1 MSSASRNSYLHRRN
15 DSNRGN
21 TLKRAPSRSQTHVIS
36 HDDAYSFALRIAYL
50 NYLLQP
56 KTKRKQWVAAPK
68 PIHKAGQRSHTA
80 VGDLISQLSSPSG
93 SSKITMPHG
102 FRSSLEKRLS
112 QVVQGSYPVPGYNDA
127 AVKRSFA
134 RAYTAFTEK
143 AFQKRADDE
152 RKIDPY
158 ILMFYSSATKA
169 ANATA
174 VQANSSEDHVKML
187 PDRHLALFVRLVS
200 HMLRDQGVDRDR
212 PELMKRLDSL
222 EKKLLTHD
230 QNLADVNNQNE
241 TKMIEVI
248 VPLSYDVKDMPLVL
262 LIQRVFGRT
271 KTDVQSDIDAHR
283 HAWTEEAA
291 LKDIKAYQHRL
302 ASNAPGSLRKHDF
315 DTDEAYEEWK
325 KAEATHLS
333 EILFKITT
341 AKPELL
347 KTSSSSLDKPL
358 PGRPMS
364 LYGEDQAYGD
374 LSRAL
379 SNPDSATYGS
389 DPSSMISLSSLSLED
404 APGGTQTVEEPAYTF
419 IPPNPR
425 SFYKAFLQYCMTY
438 DHLHSDPALPY
449 APFSPQSIDLL
460 IELSVF
466 WRLPQFTRLIVVIEV
481 ASKRFL
487 DGEIDID
494 QLAET
499 LEIVKETASD
509 HRKAPA
515 LQHYPAGLSQIDRQL
530 WTVQDFIVYQ
540 QTLQTIHDA
549 LLRDLFNQLKECYGQ
564 SPPNIASIMKI
575 LEDHIEEDPAFA
587 PKQDQLSDFSKQV
600 TEALRQSARD
610 LYHEIVQTKLPEDAE
625 SWQFSH
631 VIEMGKLVV
640 QRVAKMQKR
649 YRSMSEIK
657 GVTPLPILV
666 QTILPIFEQD
676 AEHIIGKAIQ
686 TAQAA
691 GCELDIDDGFDLY
704 RELIKLRESHYKY
717 LPGVEFHFDIEG
729 LLQEFVW
736 RWIREA
742 ESRMEAG
749 VINAIKLDD
758 FRALGDDGERL
769 PSDAE
774 RHSASIADLFQF
786 FSAPVTQIDQL
797 EWRNEEHHARFMT
810 ALAHTFATGIEKY
823 CEEVG
828 RIFAADMER
837 LTPQEE
843 AMASRT
849 TQERFMQYAK
859 EAWNNKEKPEPYNFS
874 SKAFVM
880 LNNIEFA
887 KQKLD
892 KLEHTMNVDRCAE
905 IVRAIDGPK
914 QQTRRPNKYNFTV
927 KIVEAEDLKACDPN
941 GFSDPYVV
949 LVDERQKRLHKTR
962 VVRKSLNPRW
972 DESRDITVTA
982 PITIIATVWDDDM
995 FGDHDFVG
1003 RTSFKLDPVHFS
1015 DYIPREIWLDLDT
1028 QGRILVKI
1036 SMEGERDDIEFQ
1048 FGKAFRDL
1056 KRTEQIMVRKIT
1068 EKLRDQINTS
1078 LSHETLRRLLGGAG
1092 LGAQVTSLWKKRTS
1106 IMPTAPSKAVID
1118 ESLDPLMDYFHAN
1131 FTIMNQT
1138 LTNDTMRSVMLRLWK
1153 EVLLAVEALL
1163 VPPLSDKPSEQR
1175 PLSRLEVDIV
1185 YGWLRQL
1192 LAFFNAK
1199 DEEGNELGVPENDL
1213 RSPKWHELA
1222 SLNFFYFEDTVTL
1235 VRESERMA
1243 ASNAQKVQ
1251 KALAQQAGAAP
1262 NRLSAPPVMGA
1273 PSVAAFGSMGT
1284 IKRGKSIMMSRN
1296 LGTMRRAKEEKW
1308 KEDQAEP
1315 SDDMI
1320 MRILR
1325 MRPEAANYLKE
1336 RSRQK
1341 ERQSA
1346 RTAAMMI
1353 VNNSVSQG
1361 WAAGGAGGAPY
1372 ARNNLPRR

>member
-80 VGDLISQLSSPSG
+80 VGELIGQLSSPSG

-364 LYGEDQAYGD
+364 LYGEDQAYSD

-419 IPPNPR
+419 IPPSPR

-449 APFSPQSIDLL
+449 APLSPQSIDLL

-515 LQHYPAGLSQIDRQL
+515 LQHYPA
-530 WTVQDFIVYQ
+530 
-540 QTLQTIHDA
+540 
-549 LLRDLFNQLKECYGQ
+549 
-564 SPPNIASIMKI
+564 
-575 LEDHIEEDPAFA
+575 
-587 PKQDQLSDFSKQV
+587 DQLSDFSKQV

-666 QTILPIFEQD
+666 QTMLPIFEQD

-810 ALAHTFATGIEKY
+810 ALAHIFATGIEKY

-905 IVRAIDGPK
+905 IVRVIDGPK

-1092 LGAQVTSLWKKRTS
+1092 IGAQVTSLWKKRTS
-1106 IMPTAPSKAVID
+1106 VMPTVPSKAVID

-1175 PLSRLEVDIV
+1175 PLSRFEVDIV

-1192 LAFFNAK
+1192 LSFFNAK

-1222 SLNFFYFEDTVTL
+1222 SLNFFYFEDTATL

-1243 ASNAQKVQ
+1243 ASNAQK
-1251 KALAQQAGAAP
+1251 
-1262 NRLSAPPVMGA
+1262 
-1273 PSVAAFGSMGT
+1273 
-1284 IKRGKSIMMSRN
+1284 
-1296 LGTMRRAKEEKW
+1296 
-1308 KEDQAEP
+1308 
-1315 SDDMI
+1315 
-1320 MRILR
+1320 
-1325 MRPEAANYLKE
+1325 AANYLKE

-1361 WAAGGAGGAPY
+1361 WALAGPAAPRTRGTICLGGEH
-1372 ARNNLPRR
+1372 RRASE

>member
-15 DSNRGN
+15 DSNRGS
-21 TLKRAPSRSQTHVIS
+21 TLKRAASRSQQNIVS

-68 PIHKAGQRSHTA
+68 AMPKPGQRSHTT
-80 VGDLISQLSSPSG
+80 VGDLVSQLSSPSG

-112 QVVQGSYPVPGYNDA
+112 QVVQGTYPLPGYNDA

-134 RAYTAFTEK
+134 RAWTAFTERG
-143 AFQKRADDE
+143 FQKRADDE

-169 ANATA
+169 AQATA
-174 VQANSSEDHVKML
+174 QVGSHEDHLKLL
-187 PDRHLALFVRLVS
+187 PERHLALFARLVS

-222 EKKLLTHD
+222 EKKLLTND
-230 QNLADVNNQNE
+230 QNLAAVTNQNE

-248 VPLSYDVKDMPLVL
+248 IPLSYDVKDMPLVL
-262 LIQRVFGRT
+262 LIQRIFGRT

-283 HAWTEEAA
+283 NLWTEEAA

-302 ASNAPGSLRKHDF
+302 ASNAPGSLQKHDF

-325 KAEATHLS
+325 KSEAPHLS

-347 KTSSSSLDKPL
+347 KTSTSSLDKPL

-364 LYGEDQAYGD
+364 FYGEDQAYGD

-379 SNPDSATYGS
+379 SNPDSSTYGS
-389 DPSSMISLSSLSLED
+389 DPSMISLNSLSLED
-404 APGGTQTVEEPAYTF
+404 APGGTQTAETPAYTF

-449 APFSPQSIDLL
+449 APLSAQSIELL
-460 IELSVF
+460 VELSVF

-487 DGEIDID
+487 DGEVDVE

-499 LEIVKETASD
+499 IEIAKESSSEQ
-509 HRKAPA
+509 RKAPA

-564 SPPNIASIMKI
+564 SPPNIASIMKV
-575 LEDHIEEDPAFA
+575 LEEHIEEDPAFA
-587 PKQDQLSDFSKQV
+587 PKQEQLNDFSKQV
-600 TEALRQSARD
+600 NDALRQSARD
-610 LYHEIVQTKLPEDAE
+610 LYHEIVQSKLPEDAE

-631 VIEMGKLVV
+631 VIDMGKLVI
-640 QRVAKMQKR
+640 QRVAKIQKR

-666 QTILPIFEQD
+666 QTVLPIFEQD

-717 LPGVEFHFDIEG
+717 LPGVDFSFDIEG
-729 LLQEFVW
+729 LLQNFVW

-742 ESRMEAG
+742 EARMESG
-749 VINAIKLDD
+749 VTNAIKLDD
-758 FRALGDDGERL
+758 FKALGDDGERL
-769 PSDAE
+769 PSNAE

-828 RIFAADMER
+828 RIFAADMDR

-849 TQERFMQYAK
+849 AQERFMQYAK

-892 KLEHTMNVDRCAE
+892 KLEANMNVERCAE
-905 IVRAIDGPK
+905 IIRAIDGPK

-982 PITIIATVWDDDM
+982 PISIIATVWDDDM

-1028 QGRILVKI
+1028 QGRVLVKI

-1068 EKLRDQINTS
+1068 DKLRDQINST

-1092 LGAQVTSLWKKRTS
+1092 IGASMTSLWKKRTS
-1106 IMPTAPSKAVID
+1106 VMPSAPTRAVID

-1153 EVLLAVEALL
+1153 EVLMAVEALL

-1175 PLSRLEVDIV
+1175 SLSRFEVDIV
-1185 YGWLRQL
+1185 YSWLNTL

-1199 DEEGNELGVPENDL
+1199 DEDGNELGIPENDL

-1222 SLNFFYFEDTVTL
+1222 SLNFFYFEDSATL
-1235 VRESERMA
+1235 IRESERMA
-1243 ASNAQKVQ
+1243 ASNAQKTQ
-1251 KALAQQAGAAP
+1251 KALAQQTNSP
-1262 NRLSAPPVMGA
+1262 NRLSAPALMGA

-1308 KEDQAEP
+1308 KEAQAEP

-1336 RSRQK
+1336 RTRQK

-1346 RTAAMMI
+1346 RNAAMMI
-1353 VNNSVSQG
+1353 VNNSVTQG
-1361 WAAGGAGGAPY
+1361 WAGGGAGGAPY
-1372 ARNNLPRR
+1372 TRNNLPRR